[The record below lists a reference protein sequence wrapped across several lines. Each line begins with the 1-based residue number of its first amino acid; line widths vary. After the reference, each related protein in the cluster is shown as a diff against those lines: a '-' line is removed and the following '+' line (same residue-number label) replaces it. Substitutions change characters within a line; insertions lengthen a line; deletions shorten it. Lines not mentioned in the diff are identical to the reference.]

1 MHVGIILDGNR
12 RYAKEKGLLSLQG
25 HLTGVETVKKLLF
38 EWAPS
43 LVDELTLYTFSA
55 QNFNRS
61 EKEVSYLMKLFRDY
75 FNKFMSSDDV
85 MDAGIQ
91 VKFIGRLELLPT
103 DIQDIIKQ
111 VQEKTKDNTKLI
123 VNFAIAY
130 GGREEII
137 DAIKKVDDIQG
148 LTVENFGK
156 YMYLDAEP
164 ELIIRTGGARR
175 TSNFLMWQSWY
186 SEWFFLE
193 KFWPAFEK
201 EDLVAVLDEF
211 KERERRFGK

>member
-201 EDLVAVLDEF
+201 EDLVAV
-211 KERERRFGK
+211 